1 MKRLNNLYDKMI
13 SYSNANYVFNR
24 IKNNCHNKK
33 RVFAFLKYKNSNIVD
48 ILFKLKNQDYTFSN
62 FGIFLINEKKYRIIM
77 SENINDKIVNQM
89 ISYFILLPSFKNL
102 IDTNIATRK
111 NKGTSYGYK
120 KINEYLKSIGT
131 DKEIYV
137 LKIDIKKYFYNIDH
151 KILYSML
158 EKRIKDK
165 KALKIIKEMI
175 SLTNYNYVN
184 NDIDRLINEEINRI
198 SKLNLNPN
206 ELEKKIIE
214 LNNIP
219 RYQKDKG
226 LSIGCLSNQLFAIF
240 YLSEFDH
247 YVKEVLKYKYYIRY
261 MDDIYFFD
269 TNKEKLENSFNLI
282 TNKLKELK
290 LEVNNKSGIY
300 RMQEGISF
308 LGYTYYIKNSKIIIK
323 YTNSTIRKIDRK
335 LNKLYNSN
343 FEYYYRS
350 IRSYNGYFIRSNTK
364 LYNNKYY
371 NKRLVSKKDK
381 YSFIKEKYNDS
392 IVFIKY
398 KNKYYTYN
406 NDLMYVKTYIKKRY
420 NSITEKEFNKF
431 IRKEKNYVVLEGNKI
446 ILS

>member
-198 SKLNLNPN
+198 SKLNFNPN

-219 RYQKDKG
+219 RYKKDKG

-350 IRSYNGYFIRSNTK
+350 TRSYNGYFIRSNTK

-431 IRKEKNYVVLEGNKI
+431 IKKEKNYVVLEGNKI

>member
-219 RYQKDKG
+219 RYKKDKG

>member
-120 KINEYLKSIGT
+120 KINEYLKNIGT

-198 SKLNLNPN
+198 SKLNFNPN

-219 RYQKDKG
+219 RYKKDKG

-350 IRSYNGYFIRSNTK
+350 TRSYNGYFIRSNTK

-431 IRKEKNYVVLEGNKI
+431 IKKEKNYVVLEGNKI

>member
-219 RYQKDKG
+219 RYKKDKG

-343 FEYYYRS
+343 FEYYYKS

>member
-198 SKLNLNPN
+198 SKLNFNPN

-219 RYQKDKG
+219 RYKKDKG

>member
-1 MKRLNNLYDKMI
+1 
-13 SYSNANYVFNR
+13 
-24 IKNNCHNKK
+24 
-33 RVFAFLKYKNSNIVD
+33 
-48 ILFKLKNQDYTFSN
+48 
-62 FGIFLINEKKYRIIM
+62 
-77 SENINDKIVNQM
+77 
-89 ISYFILLPSFKNL
+89 
-102 IDTNIATRK
+102 
-111 NKGTSYGYK
+111 
-120 KINEYLKSIGT
+120 
-131 DKEIYV
+131 
-137 LKIDIKKYFYNIDH
+137 
-151 KILYSML
+151 
-158 EKRIKDK
+158 
-165 KALKIIKEMI
+165 MI
-175 SLTNYNYVN
+175 SLTNCDYVN

-219 RYQKDKG
+219 RYKKDKG

-261 MDDIYFFD
+261 MDDIYIFD

-290 LEVNNKSGIY
+290 LEINNKSGIY

-308 LGYTYYIKNSKIIIK
+308 LGYTYYIKNSKIMIK
-323 YTNSTIRKIDRK
+323 YTNNTIRKIDRK
-335 LNKLYNSN
+335 LKKLYNSN

-431 IRKEKNYVVLEGNKI
+431 IKKEKNYVVLEGNRI